1 MIDLSKLQPTR
12 ISRDLKGKYM
22 LIYGTPKSGKT
33 SLATK
38 FPKSLLLAFEKGYN
52 ALPGIM
58 AQDIVKWTDMREVLR
73 ELRKPAIQATFDTV
87 IVDTASIAWDKCSDY
102 ICTQNGVKALTDI
115 PWGKGAKLCAK
126 EYENTFREITLLGYG
141 LVFTA
146 HAEEKTPFG
155 GDDSQ
160 TYIAPMLDKRPYAI
174 INGMVDIIA
183 CIDTTADGERF
194 LQFRATPRMFAG
206 CRFEYM
212 PDRLPLDY
220 GNFVEAL
227 ASAIEQQGE
236 ESGGLIVDEATL
248 KEDEASKRPFSEAMN
263 EAKELWTKLLAKD
276 ESDEMF
282 EKMQQI
288 VENEF
293 GSRIK
298 LSAATPAQQDMLELV
313 ILGFKDLLDSDLPF

>member
-1 MIDLSKLQPTR
+1 MIDLSKLQPTK

-22 LIYGTPKSGKT
+22 LFYGLPKSGKT
-33 SLATK
+33 SLAAK

-58 AQDIVKWTDMREVLR
+58 AQDIIKWTDMREVLR
-73 ELRKPAIQATFDTV
+73 ELRKPAIQQLFDTI
-87 IVDTASIAWDKCSDY
+87 IVDTASIAWDKCSEY

-174 INGMVDIIA
+174 INGMVDIIG
-183 CIDTTADGERF
+183 CIDTSSEGERY
-194 LQFRATPRMFAG
+194 LQLRATPKMFAG
-206 CRFEYM
+206 CRFQYM

-220 GNFVEAL
+220 DKFVEAL

-236 ESGGLIVDEATL
+236 ASGGMIVDERAAP
-248 KEDEASKRPFSEAMN
+248 EEAAPKRPFNEVMD
-263 EAKELWTKLLAKD
+263 EAKDLWTKLLAKD
-276 ESDEMF
+276 DSDEMF

-288 VENEF
+288 IEDEF

-298 LSAATPAQQDMLELV
+298 LSQATPAQQEMLELV
-313 ILGFKDLLDSDLPF
+313 NLRFSDLLDGLPF